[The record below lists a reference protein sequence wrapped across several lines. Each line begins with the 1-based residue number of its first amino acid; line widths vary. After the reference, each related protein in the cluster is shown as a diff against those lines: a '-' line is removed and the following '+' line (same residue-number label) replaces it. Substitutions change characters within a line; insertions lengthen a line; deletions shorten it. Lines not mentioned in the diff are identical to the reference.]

1 LAETRRYDL
10 VVIGGGPGGYPAAV
24 HAAQMGLRVA
34 LVEARALGGECTNY
48 GCIPTKALRR
58 IALAAYIASSVG
70 RVEFEYKKLIR
81 EAMMVVDKIRAGIE
95 QLLEGYDIDIIR
107 ARARLR
113 PGGIVE
119 AGNLV
124 LEAEKMV
131 LAPGTEPWSPPG
143 LEPDGRQ
150 VHDNRSFLSLEGLPQ
165 RLLIVGGGPIG
176 VEYADIMARLG
187 VEVYLVELMPRL
199 LPGMDRDLSLTAKRW
214 LTSLGVKVYTSTR
227 ITRLE
232 RGKNKVE
239 AVLESGGRIETDAV
253 LVATGRQP
261 STRGMGLEEA
271 GVELDEKGYIKVDD
285 YMATSAPGVYAAGDA
300 AGPPLLAHKAIA
312 QSIVAGV
319 NAAGG
324 KAIYKPKAVPMVVYM
339 EPELAQAG
347 YTLEEARKAGLD
359 AAETRIRLGG
369 IASAVMEGA
378 EAGLVKIVYEERSH
392 RVLGVVVTAPRAS
405 EFIAE
410 AALAVEKGVTLEEL
424 ASVVHPHPS
433 VSEVLQ
439 EVAEAALG
447 RPTHY
452 MTRRARRS

>member
-1 LAETRRYDL
+1 MAETRRYDL

-58 IALAAYIASSVG
+58 IALAADIVSSVG
-70 RVEFEYKKLIR
+70 RVELERGKLIR
-81 EAMMVVDKIRAGIE
+81 EAMRVVDRIRAGIE
-95 QLLEGYDIDIIR
+95 QLLEGYDIDVIR

-124 LEAEKMV
+124 LEAEKVV

-150 VHDNRSFLSLEGLPQ
+150 VHDNRSFLSLEELPQ

-214 LTSLGVKVYTSTR
+214 LRSLGVKVYTSTR
-227 ITRLE
+227 IARLE
-232 RGKNKVE
+232 RGKNNVE
-239 AVLESGGRIETDAV
+239 AVLENGERIETDAV
-253 LVATGRQP
+253 LVATGRRP
-261 STRGMGLEEA
+261 STHGMGLEEA

-300 AGPPLLAHKAIA
+300 AGPPLLAHKAMA

-324 KAIYKPKAVPMVVYM
+324 KAVYKQKAVPMVVYM
-339 EPELAQAG
+339 EPELAQVG

-378 EAGLVKIVYEERSH
+378 EAGLVKIVYEERSL
-392 RVLGVVVTAPRAS
+392 RVLGVVAAAPRAS

-410 AALAVEKGVTLEEL
+410 VALAVEKGVTLEEL

-433 VSEVLQ
+433 VSEALQ
-439 EVAEAALG
+439 EVAEVALG

-452 MTRRARRS
+452 MTRRVRRR